1 MKTYYDCEPTLSD
14 GEVLDLCKRG
24 YIRLEAVVPEEIN
37 VRARA
42 FLEQNTSHEPTEILY
57 EDWFAEGVI
66 KNPQAAGAVRSLL
79 GVNFGLPLLM
89 SNHRVEY
96 PMVGQGWHRD
106 GNSKFTH
113 ELRNL
118 QVFYLP
124 QDCTMAMGPT
134 EILPGSHLLY
144 SANDHLKHLDRV
156 RGSDFMAGPA
166 GSIFITVY
174 SIWHRRSSSM
184 RAKKPGI
191 RNALKYN
198 YFRTAPPQRD
208 WRSDP
213 DFDFGNAPYLPA
225 RDDSGYYRDKWLA
238 ASHVAEMFLW
248 LCGKHPQFKTEGGQ
262 TWPLNAATARFTDAP
277 YGVPPGL

>member
-1 MKTYYDCEPTLSD
+1 M
-14 GEVLDLCKRG
+14 
-24 YIRLEAVVPEEIN
+24 
-37 VRARA
+37 
-42 FLEQNTSHEPTEILY
+42 
-57 EDWFAEGVI
+57 EGVI

-124 QDCTMAMGPT
+124 QDCTMEMGPT

-184 RAKKPGI
+184 RARKPGI

-208 WRSDP
+208 WRIAP

-225 RDDSGYYRDKWLA
+225 REDSGYYRDTWLA

-248 LCGKHPQFKTEGGQ
+248 LCGKHAQFKTEGGQ